1 MRNNPPAMVY
11 EEGNLIKR
19 ALRDM
24 YTKDI
29 SEVIIDGDEA
39 YKTAREFVKV
49 LSPHNLKH
57 IKCRK
62 SGDVPVFQRFQIEA
76 QLDKLHNP
84 IVQLASG
91 GYLVINP
98 TEALV
103 SIDVNSGR
111 STKEKDIEETA
122 LKTNLEAADEIAK
135 QLKMRDLAGLVVVD
149 FIDMYEQQN
158 NIAVERRMKEALKG
172 DRARIQVAKMSIFGL
187 LEISRQ
193 RMHSSF
199 MESNYEVCPYCRGHG
214 VIRTIESGA
223 TLVLRAL
230 EGECVRN
237 KNCRINVSAPFD
249 TASYL
254 LNQKRKNWAALEE
267 VYGVNIVISGDM
279 SLKDV
284 SDFKITKEKVTQK
297 IGAAKDVATTCYE
310 ADYVDDEQ
318 SVEND
323 NFDSEEN
330 ENRVNGFRKNRK
342 NKRFRSFRRE
352 YSQDVAQ
359 VKTEEPKPEK
369 KSWWKKLIG

>member
-1 MRNNPPAMVY
+1 
-11 EEGNLIKR
+11 
-19 ALRDM
+19 M

-62 SGDVPVFQRFQIEA
+62 AGEVPVFQRFQIEA

-111 STKEKDIEETA
+111 ATKEKDIEETA
-122 LKTNLEAADEIAK
+122 LKTNLEAAEEIAK

-149 FIDMYEQQN
+149 FIDMYEPQN
-158 NIAVERRMKEALKG
+158 NIAVEKKMKEALKG

-199 MESNYEVCPYCRGHG
+199 VESNYEVCPYCHGHG
-214 VIRTIESGA
+214 VVRTIESGA

-237 KNCRINVSAPFD
+237 KNCKISVSAPTE
-249 TASYL
+249 TAAYL
-254 LNQKRKNWAALEE
+254 LNQKRRNLAALEE
-267 VYGVNIVISGDM
+267 VYGVSIVVSGDM
-279 SLKDV
+279 SIKDV
-284 SDFKITKEKVTQK
+284 SDFKIAKEKNVQK
-297 IGAAKDVATTCYE
+297 KTNAKDVATTCYE
-310 ADYVDDEQ
+310 ADNVEEDEPDEADDY
-318 SVEND
+318 
-323 NFDSEEN
+323 DSQDEGNVKDERN
-330 ENRVNGFRKNRK
+330 NYFRKNRRNRHFK
-342 NKRFRSFRRE
+342 NGFRRE
-352 YSQDVAQ
+352 HRNEAPVT
-359 VKTEEPKPEK
+359 TEPEPKPEK